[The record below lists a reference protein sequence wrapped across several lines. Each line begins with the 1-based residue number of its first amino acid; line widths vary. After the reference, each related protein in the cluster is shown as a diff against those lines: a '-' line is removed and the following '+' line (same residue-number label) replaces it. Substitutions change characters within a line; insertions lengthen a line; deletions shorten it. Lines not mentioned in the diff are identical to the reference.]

1 MKVTILTQNLA
12 SKNINNIPNDIF
24 TDILGT
30 TKPDIYVEF
39 TQEDN
44 RQVDEQTIIDKSVL
58 EGYSNICVEALTPK
72 QPFNIITKVYSN
84 NDKIIKIQSGHLEI
98 NKFSGSFS
106 SPLESSLG
114 RLIRYATKGSSW
126 VLIRDTSGGA
136 DTNILFVNMHLP
148 IDTGKL
154 SFIKNSSLGN
164 KYRIESMSHS
174 LKTILTHLKKTI
186 DIKFLKVFIGGD
198 LNFRIIDGS
207 DQLSAFLEE
216 NLKILKNK
224 MNAEDLAE
232 KSVEKLSIPL
242 FELSENLGSTCKY
255 LSSCDAD
262 RTDNAACLDPER
274 APSRCDRILTNIPLS
289 NLNILNQKNFVV
301 DPSLDHNAII
311 LSVELNSLYRYGIS
325 KSYPSK
331 NTLNTGGKRYKKTR
345 HYRKKSTTKVTR
357 RRSV

>member
-1 MKVTILTQNLA
+1 MA

-24 TDILGT
+24 TDILGL

-44 RQVDEQTIIDKSVL
+44 RQLDEQSIIDKNLL
-58 EGYSNICVEALTPK
+58 EGYSNICIEALSPK

-84 NDKIIKIQSGHLEI
+84 NDKIVKIQSGHLEI
-98 NKFSGSFS
+98 NKFSGSFT

-114 RLIRYATKGSSW
+114 RLVRYATKGSSW
-126 VLIRDTSGGA
+126 VLVRDTSGGA

-164 KYRIESMSHS
+164 KYRIESMTHS
-174 LKTILTHLKKTI
+174 LKTILSHLEKTI

-207 DQLSAFLEE
+207 DQLSTFLEE
-216 NLKILKNK
+216 NQKILKDK
-224 MNAEDLAE
+224 MNTAEALGNNGVENMKISE
-232 KSVEKLSIPL
+232 KFSMPL

-262 RTDNAACLDPER
+262 RTDNVACLDPKR
-274 APSRCDRILTNIPLS
+274 TPSRCDRILTNVPLS
-289 NLNILNQKNFVV
+289 NLNVLNQKNFVV
-301 DPSLDHNAII
+301 DPLLDHNAII
-311 LSVELNSLYRYGIS
+311 LTVELNSLYRYGIS

-345 HYRKKSTTKVTR
+345 HYRKKTKSKGTK